1 MTPRSGPGASGP
13 RLSGPRLSGPRL
25 SGPSVALVPAPHDV
39 AVAALGGAGPALA
52 AALAPLGLCAGTGW
66 PHADTADALRPL
78 AEHGQPGEPGT
89 WLVCTGAEVVGECG
103 WRAGPDAEG
112 GIELHYGLASPSRG
126 RGLGTEAVAVLAAW
140 TEQQP
145 GVRRLQAEVLVGNEP
160 SLRLLR
166 RLGFEAE
173 RADPPYVRFTR
184 EVGGT
189 TGPTRRFAGR
199 HVC

>member
-1 MTPRSGPGASGP
+1 MTPRSGPGPSGP
-13 RLSGPRLSGPRL
+13 RISGPRISAPRI

-39 AVAALGGAGPALA
+39 AVAALGGAGPALE
-52 AALAPLGLCAGTGW
+52 AALALLGLRAGNGW

-78 AEHGQPGEPGT
+78 AEHGQPGDAGS
-89 WLVCTGAEVVGECG
+89 WLVCTGTEVVGECG
-103 WRAGPDAEG
+103 WRGNPDAAG
-112 GIELHYGLASPSRG
+112 RIELHYGLAAPSRG

-145 GVRRLQAEVLVGNEP
+145 GVRRLEAEVLVGNDA

-166 RLGFEAE
+166 RLGFCAE
-173 RADPPYVRFTR
+173 RVDPPYVRFTR
-184 EVGGT
+184 EVGAT
-189 TGPTRRFAGR
+189 SRPALRVAGR

>member
-13 RLSGPRLSGPRL
+13 RINGPRI
-25 SGPSVALVPAPHDV
+25 SGPSVALVPAPHEV
-39 AVAALGGAGPALA
+39 AVAALSGAAPALA
-52 AALAPLGLCAGTGW
+52 AALAPLGLRPGTGW

-78 AEHGQPGEPGT
+78 AEHGQPGDAGT
-89 WLVCTGAEVVGECG
+89 WLVCTGAEVVVGECG
-103 WRAGPDAEG
+103 WRGSPDAEG
-112 GIELHYGLASPSRG
+112 GIELHYGLAAPSRG

-140 TEQQP
+140 SEQQP
-145 GVRRLQAEVLVGNEP
+145 GVRRLEAEVHVGNEP

-166 RLGFEAE
+166 RLGFGAE

-184 EVGGT
+184 EVGAT
-189 TGPTRRFAGR
+189 SGPARRFAGR